1 MEILIKKVNN
11 VKLEKKTKWMSQT
24 KNNFTKS
31 KRGFKFNMH

>member
-1 MEILIKKVNN
+1 
-11 VKLEKKTKWMSQT
+11 MSQN